1 MPSLSKVVNGDKSGV
16 NLVSPLYICLKLLAM
31 LAGLQHTHWLLAALV
46 LIVLSVTVISMVIG
60 LGMKAKFNNFANRV
74 TLFSLILGHLQFV
87 VGLILYFTSPNGF
100 KLFENPDVMSNATLR
115 LYAVEH
121 ISINIIAIILITIGR
136 SGLKRKTTD
145 NAKFR
150 HGLIFFGLGLI
161 LIMSRVPWERLFT
174 LPF

>member
-31 LAGLQHTHWLLAALV
+31 LTGLQNTHWLLAALL

-74 TLFSLILGHLQFV
+74 TLFSLILAHLQLLI
-87 VGLILYFTSPNGF
+87 GLGVYFA
-100 KLFENPDVMSNATLR
+100 SNAHLKLTEEGAIATAEIRKMAL
-115 LYAVEH
+115 EH
-121 ISINIIAIILITIGR
+121 PLINIIAIILITIGR

-161 LIMSRVPWERLFT
+161 LIMSRVPWEDLFT